1 MLKSNASVVIVHI
14 KFYDS
19 GYIMF
24 KRLIAINFRK
34 PSGLTGRYIIR
45 FLKKNQIEYD
55 EMDSLLKLNKDDI
68 VLEIGYGLGK
78 GIYDYSK
85 KMDCTFHGIDFSRL
99 MYSKALKLNHEN
111 VKRGKVILKYADFDN
126 YSFENDTFHCIYFL
140 NVIYFWNEIHSRLK
154 KIFSILKQ
162 NGKVIIF
169 MADAEY
175 FKDSKLFEGDTI
187 FYRHRI
193 DDVVKEMD
201 RIGFKTI
208 DTIEHTKEKK
218 CYYVIGYKK

>member
-1 MLKSNASVVIVHI
+1 
-14 KFYDS
+14 
-19 GYIMF
+19 MF

-34 PSGLTGRYIIR
+34 PSGLIGRYIIK
-45 FLKKNQIEYD
+45 FLKKNQTEYD
-55 EMDSLLKLNKDDI
+55 EMDPLLRLNKDDI
-68 VLEIGYGLGK
+68 ILEIGYGLGK

-85 KMDCTFHGIDFSRL
+85 KNDCTFHGIDFSRL

-111 VKRGKVILKYADFDN
+111 IKRGKVILHRADFDN

-140 NVIYFWNEIHSRLK
+140 NVIYFWDEIHSRLK

-169 MADAEY
+169 MADAEC
-175 FKDSKLFEGDTI
+175 FKDIKQPAVKTI

-193 DDVVKEMD
+193 DDVVKEMG

-208 DTIEHTKEKK
+208 ETTEHTKEKN
-218 CYYVIGYKK
+218 CYYIIGYKK